1 MRQAKKSGNYVPYKG
16 KANLCPWRHDR
27 YWAYQDSESAVMRML
42 KKKKNKDKKQ
52 LKGNHSIRTKWQYGN
67 DVLSNRDK

>member
-16 KANLCPWRHDR
+16 KANLSPWRHDR
-27 YWAYQDSESAVMRML
+27 YWAYQRLWVSSYAYV
-42 KKKKNKDKKQ
+42 KKNKRQKSA
-52 LKGNHSIRTKWQYGN
+52 KGNHSIRTKWQYGN